1 MNSEIHELIKEIK
14 EKLLRLEYL
23 VYMEEGE
30 LHFIERG
37 EHDKGRSEERA
48 KTYKGHG
55 E

>member
-1 MNSEIHELIKEIK
+1 MNKEIHDLIKEIR

-37 EHDKGRSEERA
+37 ENDKGRSEERA
-48 KTYKGHG
+48 
-55 E
+55 